1 MGMTDIHILRPSKET
16 DKDKLSIDEAKK
28 KLKPCPICGTK
39 AYIGK
44 DIVDGFY
51 FGWSVGCPRF
61 CLNDGIHGIDENTPE
76 DKHLSIHCL
85 DSASECVE
93 KWNEKVERLEGD
105 TDAKELTEQNQAPSL
120 QR

>member
-1 MGMTDIHILRPSKET
+1 MSELHILRPASVKEE
-16 DKDKLSIDEAKK
+16 DKLPIAEAKK

-39 AYIGK
+39 AYISK

-76 DKHLSIHCL
+76 DKHLSIHNL

-105 TDAKELTEQNQAPSL
+105 ADAEESKK
-120 QR
+120 